1 MLSLQLT
8 IVSLLLL
15 PWISRIF
22 WVISISTLFVI
33 TLVFITT
40 SSSSFFSYISEWS
53 RIDTIRTSLIA
64 LSLWITAI
72 IIFART
78 KIYSTSQQP
87 KQFVTI
93 CLILLIV
100 LINCFSASN
109 LIRFYI
115 WFEASLIPTI
125 TLIIVWGYQPE
136 RSQARIY
143 FILYTVIASLPILGA
158 ICKIYLMSKTL
169 SIPLFSALVFPTDY
183 SNLYIAWIMC
193 IAGFLV
199 KLPLYSVH
207 LWLPKAHVEAP
218 VAGSIILAAVLLKL
232 GGYGLLRITFLFPF
246 IGKALTSFITRL
258 ALVGAVITRLI
269 CLRQSDLKSLIAYS
283 SVGHIGLII
292 AGAITATKWGVIGAL
307 AIIIAHGLRSSA
319 LFVMANL
326 NYESA
331 ATRRIFLSKGV
342 IIFTPTIRMWWFLF
356 TITNIAAP
364 PSINL
369 IREIILITSIVSI
382 SLWSIILLGLV
393 RFFTAGY
400 SLFIF
405 SAINHGHPSIYT
417 NPYPNVKS
425 KEILLLLAH
434 LYPVIILILKP
445 EIITIWV

>member
-8 IVSLLLL
+8 ILSLLLL
-15 PWISRIF
+15 LKVSNLF
-22 WVISISTLFVI
+22 WSMSISTLFLI
-33 TLVFITT
+33 TLIFIIT
-40 SSSSFFSYISEWS
+40 SPTSFFSYIREWS
-53 RIDTIRTSLIA
+53 RIDTIRSSLIA

-72 IIFART
+72 IILART
-78 KIYSTSQQP
+78 KIYNTAQQP
-87 KQFVTI
+87 KQFVAV

-115 WFEASLIPTI
+115 WFEASLIPTM

-136 RSQARIY
+136 RSQASIY

-158 ICKIYLMSKTL
+158 ICKIYFSSKTL
-169 SIPLFSALVFPTDY
+169 SIPLFSALIFPSDY
-183 SNLYIAWIMC
+183 SNLYLAWLFC

-246 IGKALTSFITRL
+246 IGKTLTSFISSL
-258 ALVGAVITRLI
+258 ALVGAVITSLI

-292 AGAITATKWGVIGAL
+292 AGAITATKWGVMGAL

-319 LFVMANL
+319 LFVIANL

-342 IIFTPTIRMWWFLF
+342 IMFTPIIRLWWFLF
-356 TITNIAAP
+356 TVTNMAAP

-369 IREIILITSIVSI
+369 ISEIILITSIISV

-405 SAINHGHPSIYT
+405 SAVNHGHPSIYT

-425 KEILLLLAH
+425 KEILLLFSH
-434 LYPVIILILKP
+434 LYPVIVLILKP
-445 EIITIWV
+445 EIITIWA